1 MEEKLNPGVEERQAA
16 AVEDAAE
23 LMQEKGEGSGAADQ
37 SAEVVQEEPREDIAF
52 SRRLAAARQ
61 KMEQE
66 YTQSREYQL
75 GRMVLSGYADID
87 PEEATQKAIDDLV
100 ATQAKALQENPE
112 ALAREV
118 IKQRFF
124 PQQQYQPD
132 PVAARAQDLVDESF
146 QLQSTGKLPKGYD
159 VVGRMKADPQFRD
172 DCINHGLETAL
183 LISERT
189 KPKTYAPIRPQGA
202 VSASTPDFANM
213 SKEDFAKFDAQVAR
227 AELRGEKF
235 KI

>member
-1 MEEKLNPGVEERQAA
+1 MEEKITGEEIQAA
-16 AVEDAAE
+16 AVEEIDVEE
-23 LMQEKGEGSGAADQ
+23 LETGEESGAAGHQ
-37 SAEVVQEEPREDIAF
+37 EVPQEEPREDIAF

-75 GRMVLSGYADID
+75 GRMVLSGYQGIS

-100 ATQAKALQENPE
+100 ATQAKTLQENPE

-118 IKQRFF
+118 IMQRYF

-132 PVAARAQDLVDESF
+132 PVTTRAQALVDESF
-146 QLQSTGKLPKGYD
+146 QLQSEGKLPKGYD

-183 LISERT
+183 LIAERT
-189 KPKTYAPIRPQGA
+189 KPKTHTPIRPQGA
-202 VSASTPDFANM
+202 VSASMPDFKNM
-213 SKEDFAKFDAQVAR
+213 SAEDFEKYDAQVAR

>member
-1 MEEKLNPGVEERQAA
+1 MEEKITGEEIQAA
-16 AVEDAAE
+16 AVEEIDVEE
-23 LMQEKGEGSGAADQ
+23 LETGEESGAAGHQ
-37 SAEVVQEEPREDIAF
+37 EVPQEEPREDIAF